1 MIDPSLEVGLQRRER
16 ASVGINPSLESWIA
30 EEGESFSCDQSELGK
45 LDCRGGRWIS
55 RKEELISEEEEQ
67 LQQQAA
73 LVN

>member
-1 MIDPSLEVGLQRRER
+1 VIDPSLEVGLQK
-16 ASVGINPSLESWIA
+16 
-30 EEGESFSCDQSELGK
+30 EGESFSCDQSELGK

>member
-1 MIDPSLEVGLQRRER
+1 
-16 ASVGINPSLESWIA
+16 
-30 EEGESFSCDQSELGK
+30 

-73 LVN
+73 LVKEGRADQ